1 MLKHFWFPLIFLM
14 WFDPIGLWKYTRA
27 CRQNRLIRTTTENQ
41 RKQKY
46 FNFRHYLNLLRCS
59 LVMTS
64 EEYDPIGLW
73 KYTRACR
80 QNRLWDTPQ
89 KKLKNKLNRTDNS
102 RCKYLAF
109 KFIQK
114 FRRLNIYINKIP
126 LSKVQT
132 KVKFTLFMM
141 NKHFIL
147 TVWVRLIT
155 LKHNIQKKLPNI
167 K

>member
-1 MLKHFWFPLIFLM
+1 MMNKHFILTVWVRLITLKHNIKKKSQYYLVLKHFWFPLIFLM

-27 CRQNRLIRTTTENQ
+27 CCQNRLFRTTKENQ

-109 KFIQK
+109 KFI
-114 FRRLNIYINKIP
+114 KI
-126 LSKVQT
+126 
-132 KVKFTLFMM
+132 
-141 NKHFIL
+141 
-147 TVWVRLIT
+147 IT
-155 LKHNIQKKLPNI
+155 
-167 K
+167 